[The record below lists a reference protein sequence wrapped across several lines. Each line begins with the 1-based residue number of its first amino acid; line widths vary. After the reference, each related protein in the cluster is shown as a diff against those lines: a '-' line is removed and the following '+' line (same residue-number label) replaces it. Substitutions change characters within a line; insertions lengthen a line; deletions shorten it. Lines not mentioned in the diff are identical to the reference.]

1 MTGGTFPVC
10 HPDRVNLT
18 TSIKRM
24 VLLGF
29 KSAMVIVIATAANA
43 GFAQR
48 LIAVIDTS
56 KGEIRVELN
65 ARAAPTT
72 VANFVN
78 LAQRGFY
85 NGLTFH
91 RIERN
96 FMAQG
101 GDPLGTGSGGPGY
114 QFRGEIVLKH
124 NQPGIISM
132 ANSGPGTDGSQ
143 FFLTHLA
150 TPHLDGLHSVFGKV
164 VAGLPVVYELR
175 RRDVINS
182 ILIEGDA
189 SSLFERRKTQLEQWN
204 QLLDQNFPD
213 LAPAQT
219 TAL

>member
-10 HPDRVNLT
+10 HPDRGNLT

-78 LAQRGFY
+78 LVQRGFY